1 MGHKPK
7 EEDSSEEKNSFSKCW
22 EVRTRRTNT
31 MELPYLFIF
40 FFLNRLETKDILTD
54 APWIIGDFVR
64 AKIFIF
70 LERADL
76 KPKI

>member
-1 MGHKPK
+1 
-7 EEDSSEEKNSFSKCW
+7 
-22 EVRTRRTNT
+22 

-54 APWIIGDFVR
+54 APWIIGDFVQ

>member
-1 MGHKPK
+1 
-7 EEDSSEEKNSFSKCW
+7 
-22 EVRTRRTNT
+22 
-31 MELPYLFIF
+31 MELPYFFIYL

-54 APWIIGDFVR
+54 APWIIGDFVQ